1 MKKKVVAQIGPVAA
15 VVVCAVGAWAVTLVH
30 WKPPAQELV
39 PFAFLAIVFALGMLF
54 GRTVGIL
61 GSIIAA
67 LVFAHSM
74 YQPVGSFRVTDQ
86 SARSGLAWMLLA
98 GVSLSYL
105 LLPSGGMGSDQKNRR
120 V

>member
-1 MKKKVVAQIGPVAA
+1 MKIFPLDRLGRVLAL
-15 VVVCAVGAWAVTLVH
+15 VVCGLAAWGVSLVQ
-30 WKPPAQELV
+30 WRASWRVFV
-39 PFAFLAIVFALGMLF
+39 PFVFLLLVLLLGALY

-74 YQPVGSFRVTDQ
+74 YEPVGSLYVDQ
-86 SARSGLAWMLLA
+86 QAARSSLAWMLLA

-105 LLPSGGMGSDQKNRR
+105 LLPSSSHGHRH
-120 V
+120 